1 MRRVARCQ
9 GCHERGR
16 QLRRPYIFSEIQ
28 VLLPSK
34 GKGHDWTNDD
44 GIGKRFPRRVEH
56 AFDVTIQRSH
66 HTYSGEHR
74 WPVKRASGRAGHKSA
89 ARHQS
94 QDGPNYRSHG
104 AAWTA
109 DPRRRGDR
117 IIAMSGPGCTKRT
130 HQVVPWMSALEDRA
144 DMPCQR
150 GHIHFL
156 PNSGIGRAQWI
167 SA

>member
-66 HTYSGEHR
+66 HTDSGEHR
-74 WPVKRASGRAGHKSA
+74 WPVKGGPTTSAVEGMVLQKSFC
-89 ARHQS
+89 
-94 QDGPNYRSHG
+94 
-104 AAWTA
+104 
-109 DPRRRGDR
+109 RR
-117 IIAMSGPGCTKRT
+117 
-130 HQVVPWMSALEDRA
+130 
-144 DMPCQR
+144 CQN
-150 GHIHFL
+150 F
-156 PNSGIGRAQWI
+156 
-167 SA
+167 